1 MSPHIQA
8 LSPADRVVAFLDLVK
23 SLRWPA
29 VAVFVLVLVQVP
41 LHGVLGLVPGL
52 DVAPRTVL
60 AGHLPVRVDE
70 QGLPAANDEVVHAVR
85 AMDGDL
91 LRIFLD
97 MDQTAVYCGSLDAE
111 YRAGLRRLAHLN
123 LVEPRYEPQ
132 RGGDCAQNTVMTEQ
146 GKRVQT
152 YLISLM
158 VSLLKG

>member
-1 MSPHIQA
+1 MSPHVTA
-8 LSPADRVVAFLDLVK
+8 LTPADRVVAFLDLVK

-29 VAVFVLVLVQVP
+29 VAVLVLLLLQVP
-41 LHGVLGLVPGL
+41 LHGVLASFPGM
-52 DVAPRTVL
+52 DAASRTMM
-60 AGHLPVRVDE
+60 AGHLPIRVDE

-85 AMDGDL
+85 SMDGDL

-111 YRAGLRRLAHLN
+111 YRAGLRRLAHIN
-123 LVEPRYEPQ
+123 LVEARYEPQ
-132 RGGDCAQNTVMTEQ
+132 RGGECAQNTVMTEQ